1 MDGKYVIN
9 IGRQLG
15 SGGREIGKKL
25 ASELQIGYYDRELIQ
40 EAAKES
46 GLCED
51 VFEKADEDDK
61 HSIISNLFGMRSLFI
76 GDEAINKN
84 ILSNDMLFQIQSEVI
99 QNMAAKHS
107 CIFVGRCADYILRK
121 SPRCVNV
128 FVSCSFDERIRRIA
142 SMYKLP
148 EAKAKELI
156 EKTDKK
162 RAAYYNY
169 YTMKTWGAASSY
181 HLCIDSSALSID
193 DAVHFIIEFA
203 EKKLSKS

>member
-1 MDGKYVIN
+1 MKENYVIN

-25 ASELQIGYYDRELIQ
+25 ADELGIDYYDKELLQ

-46 GLCED
+46 GLCEE

-61 HSIISNLFGMRSLFI
+61 HSFISNLFGIRSLFI

-84 ILSNDMLFQIQSEVI
+84 ILSNDSLFQIQSEVI
-99 QNMAAKHS
+99 QKAAAEHS
-107 CIFVGRCADYILRK
+107 CIFVGRCADYILREN
-121 SPRCVNV
+121 PRCVNV
-128 FVSCSFDERIRRIA
+128 FISSCFKERIRRIA
-142 SMYKLP
+142 TLYSIT
-148 EAKAKELI
+148 EDKAKELI

-169 YTMKTWGAASSY
+169 YTMKTWGAAASY
-181 HLCIDSSALSID
+181 HLCIDSSVLNID
-193 DAVHFIIEFA
+193 QTVKFIIEFT
-203 EKKLSKS
+203 EKKLN